1 MDDKSWAFFALTTL
15 LSVLGFWAGM
25 SNQYGV
31 AGSCAGGAICTGLIA
46 WAMTTY

>member
-1 MDDKSWAFFALTTL
+1 MDDKSWAFFCLTAL

-25 SNQYGV
+25 SDQYGV
-31 AGSCAGGAICTGLIA
+31 AGSCAGGALLAGLVT